1 MAPTFSYDHQQQQL
15 SCEIVIHQ
23 AKNVEEFMTMN
34 KSSYKSKGGLF
45 LRCYLSAGNKKK
57 IQLDTNEIPSTSDHP
72 SWNESFSLDCS
83 GTQES
88 INALQ
93 TSSVVFELRWRSS
106 TGNTILGLG
115 GSKLVGRAELPWQS
129 VMEAPGMEIEKWV
142 VMNPKNSSRLDGV
155 KPPSVKIGMRV
166 RLPIAMEMKKKN
178 SRNEKIRDVKYE
190 CPCHRHSGGCN
201 FCEGYDVL
209 ALVAAFEAL

>member
-23 AKNVEEFMTMN
+23 AKNVEE
-34 KSSYKSKGGLF
+34 KSKGNLF
-45 LRCYLSAGNKKK
+45 LRCYLSAGNNKK
-57 IQLDTNEIPSTSDHP
+57 IQLDTNEIPSTSDHL
-72 SWNESFSLDCS
+72 SWDESFSLDCS
-83 GTQES
+83 GTQDS

-166 RLPIAMEMKKKN
+166 RVPIAIEMKKKKN
-178 SRNEKIRDVKYE
+178 NRNEKIRDVKYE
-190 CPCHRHSGGCN
+190 CACHRHSGGCN
-201 FCEGYDVL
+201 FCDGYDVL